1 MGKTYCPST
10 VPTHLEQADG
20 AQVPQHLVVL
30 QAVMERAP
38 MATIARR
45 MMFFILRWYSG

>member
-1 MGKTYCPST
+1 MVRIRTEGETHDPST
-10 VPTHLEQADG
+10 VPTHLQQAEG
-20 AQVPQHLVVL
+20 LSQHLVVL

-45 MMFFILRWYSG
+45 MMFFIV